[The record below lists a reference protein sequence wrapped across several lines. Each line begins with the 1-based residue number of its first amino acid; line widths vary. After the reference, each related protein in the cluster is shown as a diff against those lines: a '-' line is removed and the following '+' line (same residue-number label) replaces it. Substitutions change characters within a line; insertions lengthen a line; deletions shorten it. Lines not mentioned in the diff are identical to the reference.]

1 MKLENNII
9 LMIVAAAAIYAIFLF
24 ISDYQKIS
32 DVVIDFKIGYLIPIL
47 SLVTV
52 SWIPLILMWHLLLK
66 KNGINIPFRKNIVIW
81 LSGSALSL
89 TPGQIGELIKS
100 QLIKTLYDIPRTKTA
115 PVVLVEKFY
124 SLTGAIIAGIIGIII
139 LGMDFNLVLFSIA
152 ILSIIFLLI
161 YYRPVLQY
169 GLKRITKFKFFS
181 KYSDNITDSYEI
193 LRNSTGSGIS
203 SICIALAICYWI
215 IISLSVYVT
224 LLAFG
229 IEGASFLKTISI
241 YTSSVIIGV
250 ITFIP
255 GGLGITEG
263 SLVGLFTLEGINVSI
278 ALILSVVIRL
288 TTLWYS
294 VSIGFIGLKLSGGL
308 SLSRNFKN

>member
-32 DVVIDFKIGYLIPIL
+32 DVVIDFKIEYLIPIL

-181 KYSDNITDSYEI
+181 KYSDNIADSYEI
-193 LRNSTGSGIS
+193 LRNSTGPGIA
-203 SICIALAICYWI
+203 SICIVLSISYWI
-215 IISLSVYVT
+215 LVSLAVYLT

-229 IEGASFLKTISI
+229 IEGTSFLKTISI
-241 YTSSVIIGV
+241 YTSSVVIGV
-250 ITFIP
+250 ISFIP

-263 SLVGLFTLEGINVSI
+263 SLVGLFTLEGIDVSL
-278 ALILSVVIRL
+278 ALILSVIIRL
-288 TTLWYS
+288 VTLWYS

-308 SLSRNFKN
+308 SLSKNFKD

>member
-1 MKLENNII
+1 MKFENNII
-9 LMIVAAAAIYAIFLF
+9 LVIVVAVAVYAIFLF

-32 DVVIDFKIGYLIPIL
+32 DVVIDFRIEYLIPIL

-66 KNGINIPFRKNIVIW
+66 KNGITIPFRKNILIW

-89 TPGQIGELIKS
+89 TPGQIGWIIKS

-124 SLTGAIIAGIIGIII
+124 ALTGGIIAGIIGIII
-139 LGMDFNLVLFSIA
+139 SGMDYNLVLFSIT
-152 ILSIIFLLI
+152 ILSVIFFLI
-161 YYRPVLQY
+161 YYRPVFQY

-193 LRNSTGSGIS
+193 LRNSTGPGIA
-203 SICIALAICYWI
+203 SICIVLAISYWI
-215 IISLSVYVT
+215 LVSLAVYLT

-229 IEGASFLKTISI
+229 IEGTSFLKTISI
-241 YTSSVIIGV
+241 YTSSVVIGV
-250 ITFIP
+250 ISFIP

-263 SLVGLFTLEGINVSI
+263 SLVGLFTLEGIDVSL
-278 ALILSVVIRL
+278 ALILSIIIRL
-288 TTLWYS
+288 VTLWYS

-308 SLSRNFKN
+308 SLSKNFKD

>member
-1 MKLENNII
+1 MKFENNII
-9 LMIVAAAAIYAIFLF
+9 LMIVVAVAIYAIFLF

-32 DVVIDFKIGYLIPIL
+32 DVVIDFRIEYLIPIL
-47 SLVTV
+47 SLVTA

-66 KNGINIPFRKNIVIW
+66 KNEITIPFRKNILIW
-81 LSGSALSL
+81 LSGSALSV
-89 TPGQIGELIKS
+89 TPGQVGELIKS

-124 SLTGAIIAGIIGIII
+124 ALTGGIIAGIIGIII

-152 ILSIIFLLI
+152 TLSVIFFLI
-161 YYRPVLQY
+161 YYRPVFQY

-193 LRNSTGSGIS
+193 LRNSTGPGIA

-229 IEGASFLKTISI
+229 IEGISFLKTMSI
-241 YTSSVIIGV
+241 YISAVIIGV

-263 SLVGLFTLEGINVSI
+263 SLVGLFTLEGIDVSI
-278 ALILSVVIRL
+278 ALIVSIIIRL

-294 VSIGFIGLKLSGGL
+294 VAIGFIGLKLTGGL
-308 SLSRNFKN
+308 SLSRNSKN

>member
-1 MKLENNII
+1 
-9 LMIVAAAAIYAIFLF
+9 MIVAAVAIYAIFLF

-32 DVVIDFKIGYLIPIL
+32 DVVIDFRIEYLIPIL

-52 SWIPLILMWHLLLK
+52 SWIRLILMWHLLLK

-89 TPGQIGELIKS
+89 TAGQIGELIKS

-229 IEGASFLKTISI
+229 IEGVSFLKTISI

-255 GGLGITEG
+255 GGLGITES

>member
-32 DVVIDFKIGYLIPIL
+32 DVVIDFKIEYLIPIL

-124 SLTGAIIAGIIGIII
+124 ALAGAIIAGIIGIII
-139 LGMDFNLVLFSIA
+139 LGMDFNLVLFSVA
-152 ILSIIFLLI
+152 ILSVIFFLI

-229 IEGASFLKTISI
+229 IEGVS
-241 YTSSVIIGV
+241 SSVIIGV

-255 GGLGITEG
+255 GGLGITES